1 MDDKIELLMTHVERL
16 LLHVRHSVPPEV
28 VVVDDVEKLI
38 GEIREERKER
48 RVRRRR
54 VGDSKQQ
61 RR

>member
-38 GEIREERKER
+38 DEIRVERKER

-54 VGDSKQQ
+54 VADSKQQ